1 MLSSSLRYLQRIV
14 VGYALWV
21 FHSGALFEIEYLLND
36 HPILL
41 NLKTDNKGHLVGV
54 TMSWDS
60 DEAGTSVSLFISAS
74 KPQTEQSSSDL
85 LPSQP
90 GTSSS
95 KIDKIC

>member
-95 KIDKIC
+95 KIDNIC